1 MERLIEFAIQH
12 YYLVA
17 AWVLTL
23 LLLLATEKRKSGK
36 SVTPAEATRMIN
48 KESGVV
54 LDIRTRKEWDTGHIT
69 SAHHIPLADL
79 DRRLSELDKYK
90 DKPVVVVCNL
100 GQAAGAATKKLKSAG
115 YEQVV
120 RLSGGMTEWKNQ
132 NMPVVK

>member
-12 YYLVA
+12 YYLVG

-36 SVTPAEATRMIN
+36 SVTPAEATRLIN

-54 LDIRTRKEWDTGHIT
+54 LDIRTRKEWDTGRIT
-69 SAHHIPLADL
+69 GAHHIPLADL
-79 DRRLSELDKYK
+79 DRRLNELDKYK
-90 DKPVVVVCNL
+90 SKPVIVVCNL
-100 GQAAGAATKKLKSAG
+100 GQAAGTAGKALKAAG
-115 YEQVV
+115 YENVV

-132 NMPVVK
+132 NMPIVK